1 MAGVIID
8 RFGKDIPMIPVDD
21 DHFEARVDMADMQN
35 VTLLCKKSYE
45 NYVTDRFGS
54 DMEKPSEKPCG

>member
-1 MAGVIID
+1 
-8 RFGKDIPMIPVDD
+8 
-21 DHFEARVDMADMQN
+21 MADMQN

-54 DMEKPSEKPCG
+54 DMEKPSEEPCG